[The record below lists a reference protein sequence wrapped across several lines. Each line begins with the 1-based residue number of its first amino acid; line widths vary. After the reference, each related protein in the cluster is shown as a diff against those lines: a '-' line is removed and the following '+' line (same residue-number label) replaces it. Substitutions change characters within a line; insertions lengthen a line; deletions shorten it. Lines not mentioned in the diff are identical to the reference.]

1 MGILG
6 MTFLSK
12 NKRKKQKFK
21 NVRSAI
27 RSSLIYPPTY
37 IRCHQSLT
45 YLPTPKSD
53 VIFECSQRH
62 IRAKHN
68 KETPFKCSFEHCDKS
83 FTSQRRCNNHEA
95 AIHDPNF
102 ERFKCPHC
110 PETFA
115 YKTCLERHMQ
125 MFHQE

>member
-6 MTFLSK
+6 KTFLSK
-12 NKRKKQKFK
+12 NKQKKQK
-21 NVRSAI
+21 
-27 RSSLIYPPTY
+27 YPHTY

-62 IRAKHN
+62 IRTKHN

-110 PETFA
+110 PERFA
-115 YKTCLERHMQ
+115 YKTCFERHIQ
-125 MFHQE
+125 NFHQE